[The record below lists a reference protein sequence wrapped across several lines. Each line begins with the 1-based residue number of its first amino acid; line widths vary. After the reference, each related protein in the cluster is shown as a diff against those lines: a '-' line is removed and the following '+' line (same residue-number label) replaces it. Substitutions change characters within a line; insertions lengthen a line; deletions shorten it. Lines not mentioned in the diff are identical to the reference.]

1 MSGELKPTRASG
13 GHRPAAPR
21 TDKASLQILERHFH
35 VLIHQ
40 RIDEG
45 NLSHDLEMPRLTR
58 PARLFRKAAYF
69 PVPGMYGGF
78 QYRLIGMP
86 DCPVLEVSSWCRV
99 VEGSEMDHRIT
110 VDGTV
115 LVSQG

>member
-1 MSGELKPTRASG
+1 MSGEVKPTWASV
-13 GHRPAAPR
+13 GHHPAAPG

-35 VLIHQ
+35 TLIHQ

-45 NLSHDLEMPRLTR
+45 NLSHDLDMPRLTS
-58 PARLFRKAAYF
+58 PARLFRKAGFF
-69 PVPGMYGGF
+69 PVPGMCGGF
-78 QYRLIGMP
+78 QYRLVGTP